1 MTAPIGAMVT
11 ASADET
17 RTLCARL
24 LAFNQAHGGDAFDE
38 IPVRLAWHDQ
48 HRALRGGV
56 LADVCAGWL
65 QVHVLWVD
73 PELRGQ
79 GIGQRLLAEAET
91 AARHHG
97 ARNVMLDTFDW
108 QAEAFYLRQGYT
120 VYGRLP
126 DCPPGHER
134 IYLRKSLSGS

>member
-1 MTAPIGAMVT
+1 MTAPIGALVT

-17 RTLCARL
+17 RTFCARL
-24 LAFNQAHGGDAFDE
+24 LAFNQAHGGDSLDE
-38 IPVRLAWHDQ
+38 TPVRLAWHDEYG
-48 HRALRGGV
+48 ALRGGV

-79 GIGQRLLAEAET
+79 GIGQRLLAEAEA
-91 AARHHG
+91 AARQLG

-108 QAEAFYLRQGYT
+108 QAESFYLRQGYT

-134 IYLRKSLSGS
+134 IYLRKTLSGS

>member
-1 MTAPIGAMVT
+1 MVT

-24 LAFNQAHGGDAFDE
+24 LAFNQAHGGDSLDE
-38 IPVRLAWHDQ
+38 TPVRLAWHDE
-48 HRALRGGV
+48 HGALRGGV

-65 QVHVLWVD
+65 RYMCCGWIRNCAGKASASACWRSRSRRAPAWRPQRD
-73 PELRGQ
+73 AGYLR
-79 GIGQRLLAEAET
+79 LAG
-91 AARHHG
+91 RS
-97 ARNVMLDTFDW
+97 
-108 QAEAFYLRQGYT
+108 FYLRQGYT

-134 IYLRKSLSGS
+134 IYLRKPLSGS